1 MGAAAVA
8 LRGQIPALVSIVG
21 GTFLA
26 AVGYGFL
33 FLSLKD
39 FLNRKSSQAYVQA
52 ALLLVMAVAML
63 QYGWI
68 HPDTSKRL
76 VAFSLILCCQQT
88 LIAVFLFRN
97 HDSALNIPLG
107 SMALMIT
114 ALAFSNFIRL
124 VGVGFHGAPS
134 NYLNA
139 GPFLVWILITN
150 SCLQG
155 GIMISYVWMTA
166 AMLRGKL
173 EVQASTDPLTGALN
187 RRGIELAAE
196 QRILACKR
204 ESTPLSAIVIDL
216 DDFKRINDSF
226 GHHCG
231 DATLIAVAA
240 CLQRGM
246 RPGDLVARIGGD
258 EFAVL
263 LPCTTHHEAT
273 EIAQRL
279 RSSIATTDITYGP
292 VQTRVSASFGLA
304 QLQPS
309 DDNWEQL
316 FMNCDRL
323 LYEDKRATAG
333 SHTRKSIPS
342 AEFGLLPN

>member
-1 MGAAAVA
+1 M
-8 LRGQIPALVSIVG
+8 LI
-21 GTFLA
+21 
-26 AVGYGFL
+26 
-33 FLSLKD
+33 
-39 FLNRKSSQAYVQA
+39 
-52 ALLLVMAVAML
+52 MAVAML
-63 QYGWI
+63 EYGWI
-68 HPDTSKRL
+68 HPDTGRRL

-88 LIAVFLFRN
+88 LIAVFLFR
-97 HDSALNIPLG
+97 DRDPALNIPID
-107 SMALMIT
+107 SMALMIS
-114 ALAFSNFIRL
+114 ALAVSNFIRFI
-124 VGVGFHGAPS
+124 GVGLHGAPS

-187 RRGIELAAE
+187 RRGIEVAAE

-204 ESTPLSAIVIDL
+204 ESSPLSAIVIDL
-216 DDFKRINDSF
+216 DDFKRINDSL

-263 LPCTTHHEAT
+263 LPHTAHYEAS

-279 RSSIATTDITYGP
+279 RASIAATDITYGP
-292 VQTRVSASFGLA
+292 AHTRVTASFGLA

-309 DDNWEQL
+309 HESWEQL
-316 FMNCDRL
+316 FMSCDRL
-323 LYEDKRATAG
+323 LYEDKRATTG
-333 SHTRKSIPS
+333 LHVRKSIAG
-342 AEFGLLPN
+342 AELGLLPN